1 MIPPV
6 ARRFLAGETAAGA
19 LDHATRLDERGVG
32 AILNL
37 LGEHYTD
44 RSNAEADCR
53 AYCQLVEDLARTD
66 LRACLSVK
74 PTQLGLD
81 ISESCFREHLDR
93 VVAHAADR
101 DVFVWIDMED
111 HTTVDAT
118 LDAFETQA
126 REYGTVGVCV
136 QANLRRTGDDI
147 DRLANLPGKVRLVK
161 GAYNPPAEVAY
172 QSSERVDE
180 ATADYLQQ
188 MFRTFEDGVALGS
201 HDPELIALAA
211 DLHARYGTPYEIQML
226 MGVRTG
232 AQYDLAKHHDLW
244 QYAPYGRR
252 WLSYFYRRLTES
264 SESALF
270 ALRALLSP

>member
-19 LDHATRLDERGVG
+19 LDHAARLDERGVG

-44 RSNAEADCR
+44 RGDARADCR
-53 AYCQLVEDLARTD
+53 AYCRLVEDLARTD

-81 ISESCFREHLDR
+81 ISESCFREHLDH
-93 VVAHAADR
+93 VVTHAADR
-101 DVFVWIDMED
+101 DVFVWLDMED
-111 HTTVDAT
+111 HTTTDAT

-126 REYGTVGVCV
+126 REHGSVGVCV
-136 QANLRRTGDDI
+136 QANRRRTGDDL
-147 DRLANLPGKVRLVK
+147 DRLAGVPGKVRLVK
-161 GAYNPPAEVAY
+161 GAYDPPADLAY
-172 QSSERVDE
+172 QSRKRVDE
-180 ATADYLQQ
+180 AIADNLRQ
-188 MFRTFEDGVALGS
+188 MFRAFEGGVALGS
-201 HDPELIALAA
+201 HDPDLVALAA

-232 AQYDLAKHHDLW
+232 AQYDLANHHDLW

>member
-19 LDHATRLDERGVG
+19 LDHAARLDERGVG

-44 RSNAEADCR
+44 RGDARADCR
-53 AYCQLVEDLARTD
+53 AYCRLVEDLARTD

-81 ISESCFREHLDR
+81 ISESCFREHLDH
-93 VVAHAADR
+93 VVTHAADR
-101 DVFVWIDMED
+101 DVFVWLDMED
-111 HTTVDAT
+111 HTTTDAT
-118 LDAFETQA
+118 LDAFSAQA
-126 REYGTVGVCV
+126 RQHGSVGVCV
-136 QANLRRTGDDI
+136 QANRRRTGDDL
-147 DRLANLPGKVRLVK
+147 DRLAGVPGKVRLVK
-161 GAYNPPAEVAY
+161 GAYDPPADLAY
-172 QSSERVDE
+172 QSRKRVDE
-180 ATADYLQQ
+180 AIADNLRQ
-188 MFRTFEDGVALGS
+188 MFRAFEGGVALGS
-201 HDPELIALAA
+201 HDPDLVALAA

-232 AQYDLAKHHDLW
+232 AQYDLANHHDLW

-252 WLSYFYRRLTES
+252 WPSYFYRRLTES